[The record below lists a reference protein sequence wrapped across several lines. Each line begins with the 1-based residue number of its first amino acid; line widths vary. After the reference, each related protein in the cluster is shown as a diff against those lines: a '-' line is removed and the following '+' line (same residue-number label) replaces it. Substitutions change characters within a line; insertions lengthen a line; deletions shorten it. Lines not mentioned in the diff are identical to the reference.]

1 MGFLAFDLGAES
13 GRALFGELDAD
24 KICLRELHRFANHTT
39 RMNGHLH
46 WNLPGQ
52 WEELKSGL
60 RKARELPIEGI
71 GVSTWGVDFGLLGRG
86 GEILGNPYHYRDC
99 RTDGVTDRAIAK
111 LGRERIFNATGIQ
124 FMPIN
129 SLYQLLSMRQSRSS
143 LLDAAEMLLFMPDLF
158 NFLLTGKAQSEYTI
172 ATTSQ
177 MFDTANARWATDLIE
192 ALELP
197 TRILPPVVQPGTSIG
212 LMRAD
217 VADEVGMSPAQ
228 VFAPGC
234 HDTASAVA
242 AVPAISSSGDW
253 CYISSGTWSLMGVEI
268 DRPVINAMTLAH
280 NFTNEG
286 GVGGTI
292 RLLKNIMGLWLVQ
305 ECRREFAAVGHQYD
319 YAELAQMARDAR
331 CDSVIDP
338 DDPPFLAPGE
348 MPQKIKA
355 YCARTGQEVP
365 STPGEFVRVCLLSL
379 AQAYRRTLDRL
390 EEILGRRIEMIHVV
404 GGGSQNALLNQMTA
418 DACGRVVLAGPVEAT
433 AAGNILVQAI
443 AAGRVGSLA
452 EARQIVARSFAVQ
465 RFEPGKS
472 RGGCA

>member
-1 MGFLAFDLGAES
+1 
-13 GRALFGELDAD
+13 
-24 KICLRELHRFANHTT
+24 
-39 RMNGHLH
+39 
-46 WNLPGQ
+46 
-52 WEELKSGL
+52 
-60 RKARELPIEGI
+60 
-71 GVSTWGVDFGLLGRG
+71 
-86 GEILGNPYHYRDC
+86 
-99 RTDGVTDRAIAK
+99 
-111 LGRERIFNATGIQ
+111 
-124 FMPIN
+124 
-129 SLYQLLSMRQSRSS
+129 MRQSRSS